1 MKAADYGR
9 AQRSACPLERSATW
23 ERQDH
28 AFRLLESAAPPP
40 TRRPGRCLPLAPP
53 RRPRPRRRRSRASG
67 RAGRA
72 APRAP
77 PPVAGLGSGTV
88 GVREGGLLYRG
99 VGEGG
104 LRYRGVGEGGF
115 GVCVCVCVWNCLQ
128 TASLTRSSLVVLT
141 RVRGRCC
148 VPPAASRDPPARP
161 ASSSGR
167 APRSCRTRREVDGCG
182 SHVTRIWS
190 GSSLGR
196 AAPQPNDGGAEAARG
211 ESRRRA
217 DCPTS
222 GQAPHGPGGMHG
234 GYAGT
239 WPRHSGERGERDSRP
254 WMQRCRCPVGNKR
267 KPAQRM
273 LGALLSSPAPHV
285 RVITALQVLQ
295 VLEVDILW
303 PRWVARIGEILAAR
317 DQHGTGAHWH

>member
-1 MKAADYGR
+1 MRQEGGEREREGEEARAGVAAQFQEPVGRVRRCELALRRVRQVKVVERRGRANQAVGGKAADERVYQRRLAAALRRRDADADRAASGR
-9 AQRSACPLERSATW
+9 LARAAEAPKVEREVEVEDA
-23 ERQDH
+23 
-28 AFRLLESAAPPP
+28 
-40 TRRPGRCLPLAPP
+40 
-53 RRPRPRRRRSRASG
+53 RRRRRA
-67 RAGRA
+67 
-72 APRAP
+72 
-77 PPVAGLGSGTV
+77 
-88 GVREGGLLYRG
+88 ELLR
-99 VGEGG
+99 
-104 LRYRGVGEGGF
+104 RR
-115 GVCVCVCVWNCLQ
+115 
-128 TASLTRSSLVVLT
+128 RRRRLVVLT
-141 RVRGRCC
+141 RVRSRCC

-222 GQAPHGPGGMHG
+222 GQAPHRPGGMHG

-254 WMQRCRCPVGNKR
+254 WMPQAVRC
-267 KPAQRM
+267 
-273 LGALLSSPAPHV
+273 
-285 RVITALQVLQ
+285 VL
-295 VLEVDILW
+295 V
-303 PRWVARIGEILAAR
+303 
-317 DQHGTGAHWH
+317 T